1 MTPKNLV
8 EKLNCKKKLPQ
19 TDCGHLSFQNN
30 RQWLCQCVG
39 LLDIRHGL
47 EMLLKLKLRNCYGKV
62 FKLEFLGGGFHST
75 KYPSKYVDTSK

>member
-1 MTPKNLV
+1 MV
-8 EKLNCKKKLPQ
+8 EKLNCKKNAS
-19 TDCGHLSFQNN
+19 G
-30 RQWLCQCVG
+30 QWLCQCVG

-75 KYPSKYVDTSK
+75 KYPSKYVDTSTERFYNSV